1 MLAFSRYASLA
12 NKMQPYDSAQSLK
25 SSGQSWQIASF
36 ILSGVAAAGVGV
48 GIVGFA
54 LGSPDA
60 RPEAGK
66 ITGARSDGRS
76 RPRRWPGRSRGGV
89 AVNGANA
96 ARVGWAAALIGLG
109 LSCNFDAAFARY
121 CSNNPYCRGDAASD
135 RGQDQMSPQCQP
147 MSRAM
152 LMWQWS
158 TQASAGRASCES
170 SSDCPGPAQICIKQM
185 CMTTCSA
192 NGDCPPGNDF
202 CVGSGGPGSE
212 PPPGLSGRYGP
223 TRGGLCICRS
233 SYSCAAM
240 ANGFLCN
247 PGDGLCEP
255 PCYQPADCAT
265 FVPPRT
271 CDTDDH
277 LCKPWCRSN
286 MSCSGVLPA
295 ALRCDQWPVWRMR
308 QPGRL

>member
-1 MLAFSRYASLA
+1 
-12 NKMQPYDSAQSLK
+12 
-25 SSGQSWQIASF
+25 
-36 ILSGVAAAGVGV
+36 
-48 GIVGFA
+48 
-54 LGSPDA
+54 
-60 RPEAGK
+60 
-66 ITGARSDGRS
+66 
-76 RPRRWPGRSRGGV
+76 
-89 AVNGANA
+89 VNGANA

-109 LSCNFDAAFARY
+109 SSCNFDAAFARY

-135 RGQDQMSPQCQP
+135 RVAGPGE
-147 MSRAM
+147 
-152 LMWQWS
+152 
-158 TQASAGRASCES
+158 SAVPADVAGDAYVAVVDAGLGWPPSCES

-185 CMTTCSA
+185 CMTTCST

-212 PPPGLSGRYGP
+212 PPPP

-265 FVPPRT
+265 LVPPRA

-277 LCKPWCRSN
+277 LCKPWCSSN
-286 MSCSGVLPA
+286 MSCPESYQPHCDATSGLCGGCVSQDD
-295 ALRCDQWPVWRMR
+295 CS
-308 QPGRL
+308 GRTDGLTECSSIGVCASPS